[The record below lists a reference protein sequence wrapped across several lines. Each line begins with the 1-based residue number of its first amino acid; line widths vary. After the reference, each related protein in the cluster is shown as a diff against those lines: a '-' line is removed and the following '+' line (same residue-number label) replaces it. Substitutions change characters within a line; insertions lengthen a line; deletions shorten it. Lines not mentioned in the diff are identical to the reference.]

1 MHPANVSSSPTPGV
15 LPWSDVK
22 SAGGRSE
29 ATAFEGRLRTLLAPS
44 VVGMDLPQE
53 PTTRDDGT
61 GLAAAAPAPMTPG
74 PRGIVTPDL
83 AHARDLPSVPQY
95 SRRRILGTWA
105 AAALPMAALA
115 WMGAPLLADALEGP
129 SAWPRA
135 VLLCLTAGLVWQFV
149 LVLGAVRHEQGTLR
163 WSVAKEALWLRA
175 PRSPRSGRS
184 GARLWLLLVP
194 LVVLVAATEELPS
207 VPSPGNRDLGAFLQ
221 SSAGQDFLSGN
232 WLWFALILTMMI
244 FNTVLGEEL
253 LFRGLLLPRMRGAF
267 GGGDWCANGVLFA
280 VYHLHTPWAIPA
292 SLLDTFLISYPA
304 SRYRSALIGICV
316 HSVQTVVLGTL
327 TLLLVLG

>member
-1 MHPANVSSSPTPGV
+1 
-15 LPWSDVK
+15 
-22 SAGGRSE
+22 
-29 ATAFEGRLRTLLAPS
+29 
-44 VVGMDLPQE
+44 MDLPQE
-53 PTTRDDGT
+53 PTARDDGT
-61 GLAAAAPAPMTPG
+61 ELAAAAPGRMPPG
-74 PRGIVTPDL
+74 PRTTVTP
-83 AHARDLPSVPQY
+83 APTHAGDLPSVPQY

-115 WMGAPLLADALEGP
+115 WVGAPLLAAALEGP

-135 VLLCLTAGLVWQFV
+135 ILVCLTAGLVWQFV
-149 LVLGAVRHEQGTLR
+149 LVLGALRYEQGTLR
-163 WSVAKEALWLRA
+163 WSVAKEALWLRS

-184 GARLWLLLVP
+184 GGRLWWLLVP
-194 LVVLVAATEELPS
+194 LVALVAATEELPS
-207 VPSPGNRDLGAFLQ
+207 FPPPDHRDLGTFLQ
-221 SSAGQDFLSGN
+221 SSAGQDFMAGN
-232 WLWFALILTMMI
+232 WPWFALILMMMI

-267 GGGDWCANGVLFA
+267 GRGDWAANGVLFA

-292 SLLDTFLISYPA
+292 NLLDTFLISYPA